1 MAGYANAFTNLAHA
15 FVKHGQA
22 LQAANSGK
30 DLTTLLAKDLPT
42 VRAAVSAANRDD
54 VNTAYAEYLLTNN

>member
-1 MAGYANAFTNLAHA
+1 MAGYANAFSNLAFA

-30 DLTTLLAKDLPT
+30 DLTTLVVKDLPT
-42 VRAAVSAANRDD
+42 VRNAAAAGNKDD
-54 VNTAYAEYLLTNN
+54 VNTAYAEYLLTHN